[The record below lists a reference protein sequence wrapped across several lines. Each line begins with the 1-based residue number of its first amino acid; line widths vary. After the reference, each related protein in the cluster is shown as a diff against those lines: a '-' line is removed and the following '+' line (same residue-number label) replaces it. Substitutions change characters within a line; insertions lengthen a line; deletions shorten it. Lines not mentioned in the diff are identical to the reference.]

1 MRGRAGVGKGDN
13 QALRWGNRKLSQG
26 GFITGGGTLPLRSL
40 VSFNAST
47 SAPRHPGL
55 GPFPVPLALFSLTG
69 CLGVRVEAWGY
80 YGPRVELHRC

>member
-13 QALRWGNRKLSQG
+13 QALCWGNRKLSQG
-26 GFITGGGTLPLRSL
+26 TSSLAEVLSRSVAWSDLMLLLLP
-40 VSFNAST
+40 
-47 SAPRHPGL
+47 APDPGL
-55 GPFPVPLALFSLTG
+55 RPFPVPLALLSLTG